1 MKADVILAF
10 SGTRSFEVPGF
21 GSLVAMEGRGD
32 VQRALSLDGND
43 VGPPTLPMPD
53 QQKKWLVL
61 GRDVMAWISNFAAE
75 HQRQPIIVFGS
86 GNPFYH
92 GSLLMLSAWLY
103 LGMSIDVGQLD
114 PAVSGD
120 SVAAY
125 RAQLSDKLPN
135 FVITTD
141 RSPWEFPPYATQA
154 FVEDAARSLGFT
166 KVAGF
171 RLPDGLETRIW
182 WLDRK

>member
-1 MKADVILAF
+1 
-10 SGTRSFEVPGF
+10 
-21 GSLVAMEGRGD
+21 
-32 VQRALSLDGND
+32 
-43 VGPPTLPMPD
+43 
-53 QQKKWLVL
+53 
-61 GRDVMAWISNFAAE
+61 
-75 HQRQPIIVFGS
+75 
-86 GNPFYH
+86 
-92 GSLLMLSAWLY
+92 
-103 LGMSIDVGQLD
+103 MSIDVGDLD

-141 RSPWEFPPYATQA
+141 RSPWEFPGYATQA
-154 FVEDAARSLGFT
+154 FAEDAARSLGFT